1 MLRAIIYEKGQLDS
15 KKITELTYFLGMFA
29 TKLIK
34 SYFPDT
40 RIIFNVYNRSIF
52 NEYDSIFFL
61 IILLSLSII
70 EHYKIQVIL

>member
-15 KKITELTYFLGMFA
+15 KKITEWTYFLGMFA

-40 RIIFNVYNRSIF
+40 RIILNVYNRSVF

>member
-1 MLRAIIYEKGQLDS
+1 
-15 KKITELTYFLGMFA
+15 MFA

-40 RIIFNVYNRSIF
+40 IIIFHRYNRSIF

-70 EHYKIQVIL
+70 EHYIIQVIL

>member
-1 MLRAIIYEKGQLDS
+1 
-15 KKITELTYFLGMFA
+15 MFA